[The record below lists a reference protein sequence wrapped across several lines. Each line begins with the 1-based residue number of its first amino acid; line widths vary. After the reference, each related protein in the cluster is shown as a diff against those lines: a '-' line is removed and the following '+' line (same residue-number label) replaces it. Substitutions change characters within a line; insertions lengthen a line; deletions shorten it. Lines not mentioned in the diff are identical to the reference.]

1 MFQKPSMIAV
11 CIPVYLNCLRVNILG
26 HKFTFGSPEKF
37 EFNFSGIRPK
47 SPTKVPKSPGS
58 GGTNAAGAAANDGS
72 GSEGEE
78 DEGEHI
84 YFQVCYSLCP
94 IC

>member
-1 MFQKPSMIAV
+1 M
-11 CIPVYLNCLRVNILG
+11 NCLHVNILG
-26 HKFTFGSPEKF
+26 HKFTFGSPGKF
-37 EFNFSGIRPK
+37 EFSFSGIRPK

-58 GGTNAAGAAANDGS
+58 GGANAAGTATNDGS

-84 YFQVCYSLCP
+84 YFQVCYSLFP
-94 IC
+94 SVKILVLDEN

>member
-1 MFQKPSMIAV
+1 MLQKQSMRAV
-11 CIPVYLNCLRVNILG
+11 CIPVYLNCLHVNILG

-37 EFNFSGIRPK
+37 EFNFSGVRPK

-58 GGTNAAGAAANDGS
+58 GGANAAGTAANDGS

-84 YFQVCYSLCP
+84 YFQVCYSLFP

>member
-1 MFQKPSMIAV
+1 MRSVGMPS
-11 CIPVYLNCLRVNILG
+11 YLNCLHFCIVG
-26 HKFTFGSPEKF
+26 HKFTFGSPGKF
-37 EFNFSGIRPK
+37 EFSFSGIRPK

-58 GGTNAAGAAANDGS
+58 GGANAAGTAANDGS

-84 YFQVCYSLCP
+84 YFQVCYSLFPAC
-94 IC
+94 

>member
-1 MFQKPSMIAV
+1 MLQKPSMRSV
-11 CIPVYLNCLRVNILG
+11 CILLYLNCLHVNILG
-26 HKFTFGSPEKF
+26 HKFTFGSPGKF
-37 EFNFSGIRPK
+37 EFSFSGVRPK

-58 GGTNAAGAAANDGS
+58 GGANAAGTAANDGS

-84 YFQVCYSLCP
+84 YFQVCYSLFP